1 MEPNALPPQVTRV
14 IERLRRARRWLLLV
28 LGLVAVALV
37 PWIGYLSATL
47 PSEHVVHH
55 WQIAWVG
62 LDLAEA
68 AALVA
73 TFVALLRE
81 SPAVT
86 VLASIA
92 GTLLVCDAWFDV
104 VTAQPGSELAWALAF
119 AFLAELPLAALCF
132 WIALDS
138 NRTLASAARASA
150 AGLPPTAPPGPP
162 AEGRAGARTRGS
174 AAPSGGRTSR

>member
-1 MEPNALPPQVTRV
+1 MEPRALPPRASHV

-28 LGLVAVALV
+28 LGGVAVVLL
-37 PWIGYLSATL
+37 PWTGYLSATL
-47 PSEHVVHH
+47 PSEHVAHH
-55 WQIAWVG
+55 WRVAWAG

-73 TFVALLRE
+73 TFVALLRN

-104 VTAQPGSELAWALAF
+104 VTAQPGSDLAWALVF
-119 AFLAELPLAALCF
+119 ALLAELPLAALCF
-132 WIALDS
+132 WIAFEVGEVVGAIVAEE
-138 NRTLASAARASA
+138 RALAADP
-150 AGLPPTAPPGPP
+150 PPTAPPARH
-162 AEGRAGARTRGS
+162 AEGRRRART
-174 AAPSGGRTSR
+174 